1 MYVLRRYVLRLCIL
15 RLNELW
21 LCVLRLNE
29 LWLCVLG
36 LRVLR
41 LLVRLRILGLDE
53 LWLGVLR
60 LGVLRL
66 SVLRLDSRVLNRH
79 GHWDRIGVSSRQS
92 DPIIGHCNVGTLGR
106 GGGVRICGVGTCVIG
121 KRTINR
127 IANRLRVEG

>member
-21 LCVLRLNE
+21 LCVLRL
-29 LWLCVLG
+29 
-36 LRVLR
+36 
-41 LLVRLRILGLDE
+41 LVRLRILGLDE
-53 LWLGVLR
+53 LWLGILRLRVLR
-60 LGVLRL
+60 LNG
-66 SVLRLDSRVLNRH
+66 RVLNRH

-92 DPIIGHCNVGTLGR
+92 DPIIWHCDVRTLGR